1 MRLGNFLTANE
12 SPDVER
18 VWPSGAQSFP
28 GLSVRG
34 VNHRE
39 SAWMEE
45 ADLEVRLKG

>member
-34 VNHRE
+34 VNHRV
-39 SAWMEE
+39 SLEE